1 MPACPPARVSVPTQV
16 NITRCLNCPV
26 FEELAAIEDPK
37 VYLDRFIERNVPII
51 SISSVGDEFFL
62 PDSSQWWYYDYT
74 GTLDDST
81 LPLTVGSQPGT
92 DATMPGLVRDVT

>member
-1 MPACPPARVSVPTQV
+1 MLSRRPHQV

-74 GTLDDST
+74 GEKCTQLGCRPDPTL
-81 LPLTVGSQPGT
+81 
-92 DATMPGLVRDVT
+92 ANN